1 MTLDKLPNFSEAFL
15 PQQIWMINNS
25 ILRLYDEIIHVN
37 ADGQHLHL
45 LRPCEEKKEE
55 EKKREEG
62 RRRKKEKRKGRTSWG
77 QTVLRSNLC
86 KLLLGY
92 AMLGKFLN
100 LSGLTVF
107 SSVN

>member
-1 MTLDKLPNFSEAFL
+1 MDDN
-15 PQQIWMINNS
+15 NNS

-45 LRPCEEKKEE
+45 LRPCEEK
-55 EKKREEG
+55 
-62 RRRKKEKRKGRTSWG
+62 RRRKRRGKRGGEGKKGKEEGKNFGVKQSYV
-77 QTVLRSNLC
+77 QISA

-100 LSGLTVF
+100 LSDSQF
-107 SSVN
+107 SPL